1 MGNQQLLV
9 LFLKGLVAAKKS
21 LSLYPAG
28 SEMATAWIQ
37 RLRRSLDSFL
47 QQGMSFPIRVGRDRF
62 LWAGEDLLT
71 LDPTLET
78 FRFDLEARG
87 ITEFSIE
94 AGVEDWELQAFL
106 ELLNQPPISLP
117 SVSGAAAQL
126 RAKGVTQVA
135 VVTLGPGALT
145 PDGDATGE
153 ATWRLMQTGRD
164 ELDLFVE
171 AVLEVLDE
179 RLADLTY
186 DRAALRK
193 WFADVAEGGQVEEL
207 YGAIK
212 MLGGLAEGGGDREIR
227 TRTMLEALL
236 LLPDDIL
243 RPLLTK
249 WLLPLAGT
257 DLVAFNLL
265 TQVTDDE
272 LTQIARLVPQEQ
284 LLALTSELLEF
295 PWEEGKRQRLLEA
308 IAWAVRRQDEP
319 APAPGASALLSR
331 DDPVLVELR
340 REITESCHPD
350 VLLERSTDNLLAL
363 IFNVESEE
371 YPAFV
376 VDAVEE
382 LIGEALGRGKL
393 DLAVRALASLGASTQ
408 LGGQKMREHA
418 RRLELFRRRVAGR
431 AQIALVA
438 GILRENVGPEQ
449 MERAAEYLRGVA
461 REGVEEFANLLAEER
476 DRRVRARM
484 CQVLAR
490 VGPAMVPVLV
500 PRLDDTRWYVVR
512 NILYILGRI
521 GHESAFLPL
530 IPLLDHQHARVR
542 VEAIRALALVGGEA
556 AGGPI
561 LRCVPDHDPTVC
573 RAAVKALGSLRSDE
587 AVPVLRDLLTRPVMG
602 EDDLEV
608 RQEAVTALAAV
619 GTPVARGV
627 LDDLAGR
634 RVWFWRRAEKRIRAM
649 AAEALSGKR
658 PPTASPPGAGGGG
671 RGADDGR

>member
-1 MGNQQLLV
+1 MDNQQLLV

-21 LSLYPAG
+21 LGLYPPG

-47 QQGMSFPIRVGRDRF
+47 EQGMSFPIRVDRDRF
-62 LWAGEDLLT
+62 RWAGEDLLT
-71 LDPTLET
+71 VDPTLET

-87 ITEFSIE
+87 ITEFSIQP
-94 AGVEDWELQAFL
+94 AVEDWELQAFL
-106 ELLNQPPISLP
+106 ELLNQPPTSLE

-126 RAKGVTQVA
+126 RTRGVTHVA
-135 VVTLGPGALT
+135 VVTLGPGGVL
-145 PDGDATGE
+145 PDGEAGE
-153 ATWRLMQTGRD
+153 ATWRVMQTGRD
-164 ELDLFVE
+164 ALDLFVE
-171 AVLEVLDE
+171 AVLTALGE

-186 DRAALRK
+186 DRAALQK
-193 WFADVAEGGQVEEL
+193 WFRDVAEGGQIEDL

-212 MLGGLAEGGGDREIR
+212 MLGSLAEGGGDREIR

-236 LLPDDIL
+236 LLPADVL

-249 WLLPLAGT
+249 WLVPLAGT

-272 LTQIARLVPQEQ
+272 LSQIARLVPQEQ

-308 IAWAVRRQDEP
+308 IAWAVRRQEES
-319 APAPGASALLSR
+319 APAPGAAALLSR

-350 VLLERSTDNLLAL
+350 VLLERSTDILLAL
-363 IFNVESEE
+363 IFNVESDE
-371 YPAFV
+371 YPGFV
-376 VDAVEE
+376 VDALEE

-393 DLAVRALASLGASTQ
+393 DLAVRALSSLGASTQ

-438 GILRENVGPEQ
+438 GILRDNVGPAQ

-490 VGPAMVPVLV
+490 VGPVMVPVLV

-512 NILYILGRI
+512 NLLYVLGRI

-530 IPLLDHQHARVR
+530 IPLLDHQHPRVR

-556 AGGPI
+556 AAGPI

-587 AVPVLRDLLTRPVMG
+587 GVPVLRDLLTRPVTAD
-602 EDDLEV
+602 DDLDV
-608 RQEAVTALAAV
+608 RQEAVTALAAI

-634 RVWFWRRAEKRIRAM
+634 RVWFWQRAEKRIRAM
-649 AAEALSGKR
+649 AADALSGRR
-658 PPTASPPGAGGGG
+658 PPGGAPAGAG
-671 RGADDGR
+671 RGADGER